1 MHPSVFHLVPV
12 RGLGVLVMCR
22 PRATLQ
28 QVGRV
33 HGRGLLPK
41 LACTLSLCH
50 APAAHDT
57 CAVPGGPIGG
67 PPVSSSPA

>member
-33 HGRGLLPK
+33 HAQVGPRLPLSVTIESERG
-41 LACTLSLCH
+41 
-50 APAAHDT
+50 
-57 CAVPGGPIGG
+57 
-67 PPVSSSPA
+67 